1 MDDGAGN
8 TLSPCEGFARVLSI
22 LMALLVFVAPA
33 NATMRDIALEHLPQP
48 FAQLLDTSDS
58 GKPVLRAE
66 KNAFTAALAAGS
78 DPHEGRSFL
87 AAVAA
92 RPVHPAFEP
101 AAWSRAAEPCLA
113 IQTARSDPQ
122 RAPPAT

>member
-33 NATMRDIALEHLPQP
+33 NVTMRDIALEHLPQP

-78 DPHEGRSFL
+78 DPHEGRL

-92 RPVHPAFEP
+92 RPIHPVFEP
-101 AAWSRAAEPCLA
+101 AARSRAAEPCLA
-113 IQTARSDPQ
+113 TQTARSDPQ
-122 RAPPAT
+122 RAPPAA